1 MVSLVLPDFCLE
13 SVVGVCCGRLLTA
26 AKNPA
31 FCFKIAGTRNCMHRP
46 CSAEYKHLC
55 EQICYSGLP
64 CTCL

>member
-13 SVVGVCCGRLLTA
+13 SVVGVCCRRLLTA

-31 FCFKIAGTRNCMHRP
+31 FCFKIAGTRNGMYYP

-55 EQICYSGLP
+55 ERLCYSGLP
-64 CTCL
+64 GTCL